1 MGKSLEKVHRPWAG
15 MGLSLHLGGTS
26 LPPST
31 GCLAPLHPQAGSP
44 DTSHFFLNY
53 RDVMPS
59 TYGVPGTLWVLGP
72 IHRPLH
78 HGAYIA
84 QRGRWRSKQTVQ

>member
-44 DTSHFFLNY
+44 DTSHFFSQLP
-53 RDVMPS
+53 RFDAEHLRCARHS
-59 TYGVPGTLWVLGP
+59 LGAGT
-72 IHRPLH
+72 H
-78 HGAYIA
+78 
-84 QRGRWRSKQTVQ
+84 T